1 MLACITGGSGFIGAH
16 LARALSG
23 ENETVIIDKNKAQ
36 NDARFVQADL
46 KRQFDPE
53 ILKCDVLFHFAAS
66 PDVKNS
72 MTNPMESIENNIIA
86 TQNVL
91 EACRTQDIEKII
103 FASTS
108 AVYGNARA
116 IPTPE
121 EAELKPVSVYG
132 ATKVACEALIRSY
145 HETYGIHAVIMRY
158 ANIYGPGSK
167 HGVMH
172 DFIKKLIADS
182 SCLEVLGNGQ
192 QLKSYLYIDDAIRA
206 TLIASKRNGWN
217 VFNAGSKTQ
226 ASVIQIAEMIIN
238 KMDLGS
244 VKIKF
249 LGGETGWPG
258 DVPRF
263 LLDVRKMESL
273 GWKEETDIKTGIGKY
288 LDWVVKQ

>member
-1 MLACITGGSGFIGAH
+1 MRACITGGSGFIGSH
-16 LARALSG
+16 LAGALSSG
-23 ENETVIIDKNKAQ
+23 NEITVIDKNKPQ
-36 NDARFVQADL
+36 HDIRFIQADL
-46 KRQFDPE
+46 KKQLDPGA
-53 ILKCDVLFHFAAS
+53 LKCDILFHFAAS

-72 MTNPMESIENNIIA
+72 MTKPMDSIENNIIA

-91 EACRTQDIEKII
+91 EACRTQDVGKIV

-108 AVYGNARA
+108 AVYGNAKA
-116 IPTPE
+116 IPTQE
-121 EAELKPVSVYG
+121 DEELKPVSVYG

-145 HETYGIHAVIMRY
+145 HETYGIHAIIMRY

-172 DFIKKLIADS
+172 DFVEKLIADS

-192 QLKSYLYIDDAIRA
+192 QSKSYLYIDDAIRA
-206 TLIASKRNGWN
+206 TLLASKRNGWN
-217 VFNAGSKTQ
+217 VFNTGSKTQ
-226 ASVIQIAEMIIN
+226 ASVVQIAETIIN
-238 KMDLGS
+238 KMKLHD

-263 LLDVRKMESL
+263 LLDVRKLESL
-273 GWKEETDIKTGIGKY
+273 GWKEETDIKTGIEKY
-288 LDWVVKQ
+288 VDWMVTQ